1 MDSSSRLSFGSCHL
15 CGILEK
21 NSTRSV
27 QRRRRSLVRTLPHP
41 AFVLSTDRL
50 NRHRRLLR
58 DSTLYRKAASY
69 RPTRLHKTVDL
80 PADKT
85 YIFGVYPHSTIP
97 TFVSIGMMTE
107 GCEWNKVFPNVPRRG
122 LAASSNFWIPIWR
135 EVYLWLGYI
144 DASRR
149 SALNAIKKG
158 YSILILIGGEQ
169 EMIKAK
175 PGENILCLRNRKGFV
190 RLAFET

>member
-1 MDSSSRLSFGSCHL
+1 MG
-15 CGILEK
+15 
-21 NSTRSV
+21 
-27 QRRRRSLVRTLPHP
+27 
-41 AFVLSTDRL
+41 
-50 NRHRRLLR
+50 
-58 DSTLYRKAASY
+58 
-69 RPTRLHKTVDL
+69 DL

-85 YIFGVYPHSTIP
+85 YIFGVHPHSTIP

-190 RLAFET
+190 RLAFETGSSLVPVFAFWANDCYSPIPGLERLNRYLSKKYRVVLPLVRGILGTPWPRSVPVDIVVGEPIHV